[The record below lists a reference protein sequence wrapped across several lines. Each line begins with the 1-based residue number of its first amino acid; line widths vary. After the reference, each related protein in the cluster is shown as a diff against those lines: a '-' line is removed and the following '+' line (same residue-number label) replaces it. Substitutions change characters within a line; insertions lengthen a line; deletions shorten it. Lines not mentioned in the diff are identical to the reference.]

1 MSGSGAPSGTEALRP
16 RRRQASVAW
25 QLALAQEFGQAY
37 PFEWD
42 AASGL
47 VTASAALKALFGVPA
62 SGELTAERVMKAVDP
77 ADHEAIARRAAAIV
91 RDGGRFE
98 TEFRITLVDGVPRWV
113 LVRGRALAS
122 GRRGRIA
129 GVGVDIT
136 RRKRAEQALAEKE
149 AALLASEARFRA
161 AQETSIDG
169 FMMIEAVRDGAGQII
184 DFRWIYTNDAAERIL
199 GRPREWFIGRRLLQ
213 EMPGAA
219 DAGLFEAYVDVVE
232 TGAPW
237 SRELSY
243 AHEGLDVYLRVVA
256 GKVGDSVAVTLA
268 DLSDRRR
275 AEQSVIAAE
284 ERWRAILNTMPQMVW
299 STLPDGSHDF
309 FNDRWY
315 EFTGVRRGSTEG
327 KGWAGVFHP
336 DDQPEAWRRWQHSLA
351 TGEPYQ
357 IEYRLRHHSGR
368 WRWTLGRAVPLKG
381 PDGTVERWFGTCT
394 DIDDIKATE
403 ARLRTSEQRLQL
415 ALDAAEVVG
424 TWDWDI
430 AADRIIPDTR
440 LARLFGID
448 PEAAQ
453 SGSRFA
459 DFLAGVHPED
469 RKRLEEA
476 VDHALKSGEALEIEY
491 RVVRPDGTVTWL
503 SARGQYVQEDSDAIR
518 FPGVAIDIT
527 ERKEIEEARELLARE
542 LSHRIKNIFAVVNSL
557 VTLSARGNEAAKP
570 FAETVRARLTA
581 LGRAHDYVRPSLDE
595 GPAADGQTAHGLFS
609 ALLAP
614 YRDED
619 DPRIIVEGCDAPV
632 GVRAATA
639 LALVVHELATN
650 AVKYGA
656 LSADTGRVR
665 VRCRSERD
673 SYRLL
678 WEERG
683 GPAITGAPDRRGYG
697 TLMSERTASAQLG
710 AIVEHDWSPQ
720 GLTVSI
726 VMPLAE
732 LAQ

>member
-1 MSGSGAPSGTEALRP
+1 MNESGALSRARTSRP
-16 RRRQASVAW
+16 QRRPASVAW
-25 QLALAQEFGQAY
+25 QLALAQEFGEAY

-47 VTASAALKALFGVPA
+47 ITASAALKALLGIPA
-62 SGELTAERVMKAVDP
+62 SAELTADRVMERVDP
-77 ADHEAIARRAAAIV
+77 ADHDEVARRAAAVI
-91 RDGGRFE
+91 REGGNFE
-98 TEFRITLVDGVPRWV
+98 TEFRITLIDGVPRWV
-113 LVRGRALAS
+113 LARGRALAS
-122 GRRGRIA
+122 GKRGRLA

-136 RRKRAEQALAEKE
+136 RRKQAEQALAEKE
-149 AALLASEARFRA
+149 AALRASEARFRA

-169 FMMIEAVRDGAGQII
+169 FVMLEAVRDGAGRII
-184 DFRWIYTNDAAERIL
+184 DFRWIYANDAAERIL

-213 EMPGAA
+213 EMPGTVETGIF
-219 DAGLFEAYVDVVE
+219 DALVGIIE

-237 SRELSY
+237 SQELAY
-243 AHEGLDVYLRVVA
+243 TREGLDLYLRIVA
-256 GKVGDSVAVTLA
+256 GKVEDSVAVTFA

-275 AEQSVIAAE
+275 AEESVIAAE
-284 ERWRAILNTMPQMVW
+284 QRWRAILNTMPQMVW

-315 EFTGVRRGSTEG
+315 EFTGAARGSTEG
-327 KGWAGVFHP
+327 EGWADMFHP
-336 DDQPEAWRRWQHSLA
+336 DDRPEAWRRWRHSLA

-368 WRWTLGRAVPLKG
+368 WRWTLGRAVPLMG
-381 PDGTVERWFGTCT
+381 PEGTIERWFGTCT
-394 DIDDIKATE
+394 DIDDIKVAE
-403 ARLRTSEQRLQL
+403 ARLRTSERRLQL

-430 AADRIIPDTR
+430 AADRIIPDAR

-448 PEAAQ
+448 AERAEA
-453 SGSRFA
+453 GSRFA
-459 DFLAGVHPED
+459 EFLAGVHPED
-469 RKRLEEA
+469 RDRLERA
-476 VDHALKSGEALEIEY
+476 VDRALRSGSALEVEY
-491 RVVRPDGTVTWL
+491 RVMRPDGTITWL
-503 SARGQYVQEDSDAIR
+503 SARGQYVEEDSHAIR

-581 LGRAHDYVRPSLDE
+581 LGRAHDYVRPGLGD
-595 GPAADGQTAHGLFS
+595 GPAAEGQTAHGLFA

-614 YRDED
+614 YQDND
-619 DPRIIVEGCDAPV
+619 DPLIIVEGDDAPI
-632 GVRAATA
+632 GMRAATA
-639 LALVVHELATN
+639 LALIIHELATN

-656 LSADTGRVR
+656 LSAETGRVR
-665 VRCRSERD
+665 MICRSEGD
-673 SYRLL
+673 SYHLL
-678 WEERG
+678 WQERG
-683 GPAITGAPDRRGYG
+683 GPVVPGAPERRGYG
-697 TLMSERTASAQLG
+697 TLMSERTARAQLR
-710 AIVEHDWSPQ
+710 ATVDHDWNPL
-720 GLTVSI
+720 GLTVSMA
-726 VMPLAE
+726 MPLAE